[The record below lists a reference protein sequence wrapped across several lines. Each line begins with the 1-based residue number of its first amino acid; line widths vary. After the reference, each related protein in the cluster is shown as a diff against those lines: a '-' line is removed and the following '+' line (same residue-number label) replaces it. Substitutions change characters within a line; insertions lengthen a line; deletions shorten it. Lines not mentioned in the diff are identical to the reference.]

1 MKANV
6 SSEAFCAFAAG
17 LFVMVAANA
26 CRNDDDHGR
35 GNPVAS
41 IDSVL
46 TVSGRRVPPAILNR
60 YVADNLGF
68 TSRNGE
74 MRCAYVPL
82 GVERDRVFLTTLCL
96 ELVDAGD
103 SLATGSGRG
112 GPLALRIATD
122 SNTVRVASHEA
133 PEDGN
138 RHLPSIR
145 RIFPPV
151 IVDRITDGGSE
162 HNARVAM
169 LEAYLRGEAAARLGL
184 RP

>member
-1 MKANV
+1 MRANL
-6 SSEAFCAFAAG
+6 SSEAVCAVAAG
-17 LFVMVAANA
+17 LFVTLAANG
-26 CRNDDDHGR
+26 CRDDDDHGR
-35 GNPVAS
+35 GNPLAS

-60 YVADNLGF
+60 YVADKLGF

-122 SNTVRVASHEA
+122 SNAVRVASHEA

-145 RIFPPV
+145 RIFPPA
-151 IVDRITDGGSE
+151 IVDRITEPAAD
-162 HNARVAM
+162 HNTRVGM
-169 LEAYLRGEAAARLGL
+169 LEAFLRGEAAARLGL

>member
-1 MKANV
+1 MTGRALTRV
-6 SSEAFCAFAAG
+6 LPALLGMFLGALAID
-17 LFVMVAANA
+17 A
-26 CRNDDDHGR
+26 CRDPDTSRNAL
-35 GNPVAS
+35 AS

-60 YVADNLGF
+60 YVADNEGF

-103 SLATGSGRG
+103 SLVTGSGRG
-112 GPLALRIATD
+112 MPIALKIVID
-122 SNTVRVASHEA
+122 SNTVRVVSHQA

-138 RHLPSIR
+138 RYLPSVR
-145 RIFPPV
+145 RIFPPA
-151 IVDRITDGGSE
+151 IVDRIIEPGSE
-162 HNARVAM
+162 HNARVVM
-169 LEAYLRGEAAARLGL
+169 LEAYLRGDAAARLGL

>member
-1 MKANV
+1 MR
-6 SSEAFCAFAAG
+6 FCSLAAG
-17 LFVMVAANA
+17 LFVTLAANA
-26 CRNDDDHGR
+26 CGNDDAG
-35 GNPVAS
+35 GNPLAS

-46 TVSGRRVPPAILNR
+46 TVAGRRVPPAILNR

-82 GVERDRVFLTTLCL
+82 GVERDRVFLSTLCL

-112 GPLALRIATD
+112 GPVALRIALD
-122 SNTVRVASHEA
+122 SNTVRVAAHEV

-138 RHLPSIR
+138 RYLPSVR
-145 RIFPPV
+145 RIFPPA
-151 IVDRITDGGSE
+151 IVDRITEPVPE
-162 HNARVAM
+162 HNARVGM
-169 LEAYLRGEAAARLGL
+169 LEAFLRGEAAARLGL